1 MHTMVYMT
9 EKEKSMSITR
19 VKSFTVHWNLLPQG
33 ISFISSVIQQGLR
46 PMKLSAVPKAG
57 WEKRI
62 TIFYGITVL
71 ILQRGAGQEYHGNNE
86 RKENKN
92 GRKNGK
98 NFER

>member
-19 VKSFTVHWNLLPQG
+19 VKSFTVHWSLLPQG
-33 ISFISSVIQQGLR
+33 ISFISSVIQQSLR

-86 RKENKN
+86 RKESKN
-92 GRKNGK
+92 GRKNGR